1 MSETVEGVNATR
13 MALLETRER
22 VRLAENGHNLL
33 KEKMDAL
40 IMELY
45 NFIENTRTI
54 QDEVKNL
61 LKVAFDNLVLAQLD
75 QGITD
80 IQQIAETAPARLS
93 IKASSRSIMG
103 VHIPNLDVTFQADE
117 TPFYSLVT
125 TRPQLDSAIKS
136 FADSLVKIMNYAENI
151 AAITRIAREIGS
163 TKRRVNALNHVVIPH
178 LKATASFI
186 NNTLQEQE
194 RDNFSRLKHIKR
206 ALNEKKQLNA

>member
-1 MSETVEGVNATR
+1 

-54 QDEVKNL
+54 QDEVNNL
-61 LKVAFDNLVLAQLD
+61 LKVAFNNLVLAQLD
-75 QGITD
+75 LGVSD
-80 IQQIAETAPARLS
+80 IQEVANSAPARLS
-93 IKASSRSIMG
+93 LKASSRNIMG
-103 VHIPNLDVTFQADE
+103 VQIPHLDIEYQESE
-117 TPFYSLVT
+117 TPFYSLGS
-125 TRPQLDSAIKS
+125 TRPQLDYTISSFSEVLSA
-136 FADSLVKIMNYAENI
+136 VMNYAENI
-151 AAITRIAREIGS
+151 AAITRIASEIGS

-178 LKATASFI
+178 LKATASYI

-206 ALNEKKQLNA
+206 ALNEKKEAEHL

>member
-1 MSETVEGVNATR
+1 QE
-13 MALLETRER
+13 
-22 VRLAENGHNLL
+22 
-33 KEKMDAL
+33 
-40 IMELY
+40 
-45 NFIENTRTI
+45 
-54 QDEVKNL
+54 
-61 LKVAFDNLVLAQLD
+61 
-75 QGITD
+75 
-80 IQQIAETAPARLS
+80 
-93 IKASSRSIMG
+93 
-103 VHIPNLDVTFQADE
+103 DE

>member
-22 VRLAENGHNLL
+22 VRLAENGHDLL

-54 QDEVKNL
+54 QDEVNALLKTAYNNL
-61 LKVAFDNLVLAQLD
+61 LLAQLD

-80 IQQIAETAPARLS
+80 LQGIADSAPARLS
-93 IKASSRSIMG
+93 LNATTRSIMG
-103 VHIPNLDVTFQADE
+103 VQIPNLAIEFQESE
-117 TPFYSLVT
+117 TPFYSLIN
-125 TRPQLDSAIKS
+125 TRPQLDSAITS
-136 FADSLVKIMNYAENI
+136 FAEALGSIMSYAENL
-151 AAITRIAREIGS
+151 AAITRIASEIGS

-178 LKATASFI
+178 LKATASYI

-206 ALNEKKQLNA
+206 ALSEKKGK

>member
-22 VRLAENGHNLL
+22 VRLAENGHDLL

-54 QDEVKNL
+54 QDEVNALLKTAYNNL
-61 LKVAFDNLVLAQLD
+61 LLAQLD

-80 IQQIAETAPARLS
+80 LQGIADSAPARLS
-93 IKASSRSIMG
+93 LNATTRSIMG
-103 VHIPNLDVTFQADE
+103 VQIPNLAIEFQESE
-117 TPFYSLVT
+117 TPFYSLIN
-125 TRPQLDSAIKS
+125 TRPQLDSAITS
-136 FADSLVKIMNYAENI
+136 FAEALGSIMNYAENL
-151 AAITRIAREIGS
+151 AAITRIASEIGS

-178 LKATASFI
+178 LKATASYI

-206 ALNEKKQLNA
+206 ALSEKKGK